1 MIFTRSKILCD
12 IWANVKGAEIKV
24 RYQIGYTTGV
34 FDLFHIG
41 HLNILRKAKE
51 QCDYLIVGVTTDDEV
66 LRIKNKVPFI
76 CYEERKQI
84 VESIKY
90 VDKVVPETN
99 ADKIAAWEEFRF
111 NVIFK
116 GDDWKG
122 SQKWNDYE
130 VFFKSKGVE
139 VVYFSY
145 TDGISSTKLK
155 EILEKFAR

>member
-1 MIFTRSKILCD
+1 MCG
-12 IWANVKGAEIKV
+12 IWIHEKGAENIM

-41 HLNILRKAKE
+41 HLNILKKAKE

-122 SQKWNDYE
+122 SKKWNDYE